1 MTPSQVETLRYEQER
16 LQVLR
21 DNAKMEQEKLTKDVI
36 LADLEIEK
44 ARCELDILKRRRQ
57 M

>member
-1 MTPSQVETLRYEQER
+1 VETLRYEQER

-21 DNAKMEQEKLTKDVI
+21 VNAKIEQEKLNKDVL
-36 LADLEIEK
+36 LADIEIEK
-44 ARCELDILKRRRQ
+44 ARYELEILKRRRQ